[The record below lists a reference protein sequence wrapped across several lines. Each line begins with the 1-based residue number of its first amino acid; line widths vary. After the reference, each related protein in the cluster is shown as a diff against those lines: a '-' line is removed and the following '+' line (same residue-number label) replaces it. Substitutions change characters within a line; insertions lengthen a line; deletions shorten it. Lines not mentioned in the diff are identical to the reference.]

1 MERASINNKKLVTL
15 VETGK
20 GKWMTFADAKALKG
34 KRIYWSH
41 MCNQHDVV
49 SATTIGGI
57 ISEWDYALTQE
68 CESYANRQEYW
79 ADLYKNEPEKIE
91 RFKNKVAPPEMKLL
105 KLSIRKDGLT
115 MPVVVCD
122 SPSDKKHPY
131 VVVDGFHRTSVVQ
144 HEKDVNDSL
153 CGYVPVSRLNKSIED
168 RITAT
173 VRHNMARGTHQVEL
187 SAKLV
192 TMLKKHN
199 WTNARIGMELGMDAD
214 EVLRLKQI
222 TGLAEAFK
230 DEEFSKSW
238 I

>member
-1 MERASINNKKLVTL
+1 MIQELLKDVPFDEK
-15 VETGK
+15 VEV
-20 GKWMTFADAKALKG
+20 FNA
-34 KRIYWSH
+34 I
-41 MCNQHDVV
+41 
-49 SATTIGGI
+49 
-57 ISEWDYALTQE
+57 TQE
-68 CESYANRQEYW
+68 
-79 ADLYKNEPEKIE
+79 LYEWLGVNHPALNVQLVPAVKVAGNDYNP
-91 RFKNKVAPPEMKLL
+91 NKVAPPEMKLL
-105 KLSIRKDGLT
+105 KLSIKKDGVT

-122 SPSDKKHPY
+122 TQNDKKHPY
-131 VVVDGFHRTSVVQ
+131 TVVDGFHRTTVIQ
-144 HEKDVNDSL
+144 TDKEVNASL
-153 CGYVPVSRLNKSIED
+153 HGYVPVSRLNKSIED
-168 RITAT
+168 RITST

-192 TMLKKHN
+192 SMLKKHN